1 MRLIHFVNK
10 CEENACLQFSM
21 TNFNC
26 MCVPLCGDKC
36 LVVYFMCG
44 FGINR
49 GVAIQD
55 WCGNTLVLQC
65 RPIHGNCS
73 VDTDIAV

>member
-26 MCVPLCGDKC
+26 MCLPLCGDKC
-36 LVVYFMCG
+36 LVVYFICG

-49 GVAIQD
+49 AVVAIRD
-55 WCGNTLVLQC
+55 GCVYKLVLQC
-65 RPIHGNCS
+65 IHGNCS
-73 VDTDIAV
+73 ADIGIAV